1 MLFNFAWL
9 YNFALKD
16 YINISQQEVFGILFP
31 DLYVRDSLP
40 DIGDCSNRISGKLP
54 LTKNMILSL
63 TKDKAKIECRIENL
77 HLSDFDETEDE

>member
-31 DLYVRDSLP
+31 DLYVRDRCT
-40 DIGDCSNRISGKLP
+40 DKLKKTSF
-54 LTKNMILSL
+54 LETCNM
-63 TKDKAKIECRIENL
+63 R
-77 HLSDFDETEDE
+77 